1 MGSSRRRNIRWVAQP
16 FASSVAWFALAG
28 LQVALMACG
37 FESSGTNSVDQTS
50 SAERARARMVS
61 EQLRARGITHDK
73 VLGVM
78 GTLPRERF
86 VPPELRQQAYDDNP
100 LPIGLEQTI
109 SQPYIVAFMTEA
121 LQPTSTQKV
130 LEIGTGSGYQAAVL
144 ASIVREVY
152 TIEILPELS
161 ARAERALKE
170 LGLQNVHVRTG
181 DGYAG
186 WPEAQPFD
194 AIIVTAAPDHVPQP
208 LVDQL
213 AVGGRMV
220 IPVGTGIQELLVIE
234 KTPDGVLRRSVLDV
248 RFVPLRRKSSP

>member
-1 MGSSRRRNIRWVAQP
+1 VIVDSLVRPVT
-16 FASSVAWFALAG
+16 LG

-37 FESSGTNSVDQTS
+37 SQSSDTNSADQGS
-50 SAERARARMVS
+50 QSERARARMV
-61 EQLRARGITHDK
+61 EQQLRARGIKHES
-73 VLGVM
+73 VLRVM
-78 GTLPRERF
+78 GRLPRELF
-86 VPPELRQQAYDDNP
+86 VPSDLRQQAYDDNP

-121 LQPTSTQKV
+121 LQPTPTQKV

-152 TIEILPELS
+152 TIEIIPELS
-161 ARAERALKE
+161 ARAERTLKE
-170 LGLQNVHVRTG
+170 LGIQNVRVRTG

-234 KTPDGVLRRSVLDV
+234 KTPSGVLRRSVLDV
-248 RFVPLRRKSSP
+248 RFVPLRRKSSAPD